1 MNAINLYF
9 LSRIED
15 REEFAL
21 YEKRLSM
28 RPQLLSVREHERAS
42 LASFVS
48 YASASGA
55 SLQDFDSFYHNYS
68 IPQIGKEFDLL
79 KITPNYIL
87 NIELKSQEIEFEK
100 IQTQLKRNKHYLRHT
115 GRQIYSFTYTAST
128 NEVYQLNDSE
138 TLEFSDIT
146 ALLNIMRQLSG
157 AYITDINQLFR
168 ASEFLV
174 SPLNTPE
181 KFIRNEYFLTK
192 QQEEFKQAILA
203 FMRQNTWQY
212 YKITGLAG
220 TGKTLL
226 LYDIA
231 KECSKHNKCCIIH
244 CGSLSDGHV
253 FLNDHLQNVKII
265 SAKCAQRY
273 FDFSEYEYIFVDEA
287 HRLHNAAYDAII
299 AAVSGSDK
307 FCFWSLDANQTLSQA
322 EQQRDI
328 SSQIDQLTSLKSF
341 RLTQKIRTNQEM
353 ANFIQLLLDLRDT
366 RHFQEY
372 PNVSLVYAGTVV
384 EAKEI
389 LNYYRRQNYTFIN
402 YTPSIYYASTLDQY
416 PDSLSTHSV
425 IGQEFD
431 NVIMILDSHFAYD
444 DEKKLRAVTHPNPDY
459 LYRKMLIQGVTRVRE
474 KLCLLIVENMTLF
487 QEILSIL

>member
-9 LSRIED
+9 LSRVENC
-15 REEFAL
+15 EEFAL

-28 RPQLLSVREHERAS
+28 RPQSLSIREHERTS

-55 SLQDFDSFYHNYS
+55 SLQDFDSFYYSYS

-79 KITPNYIL
+79 KITPDYIL
-87 NIELKSQEIEFEK
+87 NIELKSQEIEFDK
-100 IQTQLKRNKHYLRHT
+100 IQAQLRRNKYYLRHME
-115 GRQIYSFTYTAST
+115 RQIYSFTYTAST
-128 NEVYQLNDSE
+128 NEIYKLNDNE
-138 TLEFSDIT
+138 CLEFSDIT
-146 ALLNIMRQLSG
+146 ILLDVMRQISG
-157 AYITDINQLFR
+157 IYITDIGQLFR

-174 SPLNTPE
+174 SPLNTPQ
-181 KFIRNEYFLTK
+181 KFIANEYFLTK
-192 QQEEFKQAILA
+192 QQEEFKQAILT
-203 FMRQNTWQY
+203 FMRQNTSQY

-226 LYDIA
+226 LYDVA
-231 KECSKHNKCCIIH
+231 KECSKQGNCCIIH
-244 CGSLSDGHV
+244 CGSLSDGHT
-253 FLNDHLQNVKII
+253 FLNQHLQNAEII
-265 SAKCAQRY
+265 SAKDAQRN
-273 FDFSEYEYIFVDEA
+273 FDFSGYEYIFVDEA
-287 HRLHNAAYDAII
+287 HRLRGAAYDAII
-299 AAVSGSDK
+299 TAVSGSDK
-307 FCFWSLDANQTLSQA
+307 FCVWSLDANQTLSQA
-322 EQQRDI
+322 EQKRDI
-328 SSQIDQLTSLKSF
+328 SSQIDQLTPLKSF
-341 RLTQKIRTNQEM
+341 HLTKKIRTNQEM

-366 RHFQEY
+366 RHFREY
-372 PNVSLVYAGTVV
+372 SNVSLVYADTAA

-402 YTPSIYYASTLDQY
+402 YTPSLYYSSTLDQY
-416 PDSLSTHSV
+416 PNSLSAHSV

-444 DEKKLRAVTHPNPDY
+444 EERKLRAVRHLNPDY

-474 KLCLLIVENMTLF
+474 KLCLLIVENRTLF